1 MMALL
6 TNAFMLGTSRPK
18 VIIRVRSRLHCAWV
32 AAFYRPWCTCTRVVR
47 FPVKAVGL
55 TATAAFEPSRE
66 VMAAAFAIAQ
76 PACVSLRCGSL
87 RKSSTYLQ
95 ADRPE
100 P

>member
-1 MMALL
+1 MMALPTTAL
-6 TNAFMLGTSRPK
+6 VQRTSRPRG
-18 VIIRVRSRLHCAWV
+18 IIHERPELHCAWV
-32 AAFYRPWCTCTRVVR
+32 AAFCRAYCTCTREVR

-66 VMAAAFAIAQ
+66 VMAAAFAIAL

-87 RKSSTYLQ
+87 RNRSTYLQ